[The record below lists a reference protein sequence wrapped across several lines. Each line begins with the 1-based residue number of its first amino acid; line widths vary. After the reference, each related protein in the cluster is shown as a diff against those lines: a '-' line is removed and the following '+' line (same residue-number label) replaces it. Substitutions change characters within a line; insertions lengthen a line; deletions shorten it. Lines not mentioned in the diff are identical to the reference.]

1 MSHLSSISALFV
13 VLDFCLRVWLA
24 VRIVMRQLPVGV
36 SLAWLLVILVFPFV
50 GSIAYLVLGEYH
62 LGRHR
67 LNRIIEVQRR
77 WIETTRSLAPAGP
90 EIVVPHDHLDDARL
104 ARLAKSTLGA
114 PLLGGNRLDLLRDAE
129 SVFQALVAEIDAAR
143 ESCDLQFYIWAP
155 GGRVDDVAAA
165 LKRAAARKVR
175 CRILVDALGSSA
187 FLRQGAADDLRK
199 HGVEVHSALSSGLL
213 SLLFVRPDLRLHR
226 KIVVI
231 DRRVGFTGSMNMADP
246 RSFNQTAGVGEWVDA
261 MARIEGPAVLALAA
275 SFLSFW
281 SVESEQEAS
290 TAEWVEDAGTAAPK
304 GAASVQVLASG
315 PALKV
320 EAIEQVVL
328 RALYEARREVVLTT
342 PYFVPS
348 ESLLTALL
356 SVAGS
361 GVDVTLIVPAR
372 VDSRL
377 VQYASR
383 AYQVELL
390 KAGVKVALYE
400 GGLLHTKSI
409 TVDDEL
415 TLFGSLNLDPRS
427 LRLNFEITL
436 SIYDREFHAH
446 VRALQQTYLEA
457 SKPLDLASCE
467 ARSLAMKFLQNT
479 ARLLGPVL

>member
-1 MSHLSSISALFV
+1 MPYFAWISAVFV
-13 VLDFCLRVWLA
+13 ALDFGLRVWLA

-50 GSIAYLVLGEYH
+50 GSISYLVLGEYH
-62 LGRHR
+62 LGRFR
-67 LNRIIEVQRR
+67 LARIVEVQKR
-77 WIETTRSLAPAGP
+77 WIETARSLSPAQGLP
-90 EIVVPHDHLDDARL
+90 VSHDDLADSRLPRL
-104 ARLAKSTLGA
+104 ARSTLAA
-114 PLLGGNRLDLLRDAE
+114 PLLTGNRLDLQSDSE
-129 SVFQALVAEIDAAR
+129 SIFQTLIAEIDAAR

-175 CRILVDALGSSA
+175 CRVLVDALGSSF
-187 FLRQGAADDLRK
+187 FLRGGAAKDLEK
-199 HGVEVHSALSSGLL
+199 HGIDVHSALSSGLL
-213 SLLFVRPDLRLHR
+213 SLIFVRPDLRLHR

-231 DRRVGFTGSMNMADP
+231 DHRVAFTGSMNMADP
-246 RSFNQTAGVGEWVDA
+246 RTFNQKAGVGEWVDA
-261 MARIEGPAVLALAA
+261 MVRVEGPAVLALAA

-281 SVESEQEAS
+281 SVESGEETS
-290 TAEWVEDAGTAAPK
+290 KDEWIEDASRVRPTG
-304 GAASVQVLASG
+304 GAGVQVLSSG

-372 VDSRL
+372 VDSQL
-377 VQYASR
+377 VHYASR

-409 TVDDEL
+409 TIDDDL

-436 SIYDREFHAH
+436 SVYDRTFHDE
-446 VRALQQTYLEA
+446 VRALQQSYLA
-457 SKPLDLASCE
+457 NSTSLDLASCE
-467 ARSLAMKFLQNT
+467 ARSPAMQFLQNS